1 MTAAAQLGRCQCP
14 PPRPHTWGGICT
26 GCDQFASPE
35 DSPSPVPPFAGASNA
50 APTGEAMSG
59 CLFQANEAT
68 EASRATYAPHEGTSP
83 KPDVTAGETAR
94 LQVAQQHSMA
104 VSPDF
109 APAPGAERI
118 CLPVPIDPQGL
129 TRATPSPRRTEATAP
144 SATELPSTARDY
156 GARGDGGERPASTSK
171 TSPDG
176 RRKGGVKQSVHLPA
190 SMVRELEAEGARLD
204 RTLPWLLMRAWVL
217 ARREIRRM
225 GAPPPPPE
233 ARP

>member
-1 MTAAAQLGRCQCP
+1 VTAAAQLGRCQCL
-14 PPRPHTWGGICT
+14 PPRPQTWGGICT

-94 LQVAQQHSMA
+94 LQVAQQQSMA

-118 CLPVPIDPQGL
+118 RLPVPIDPQGL
-129 TRATPSPRRTEATAP
+129 TRARLARRTEATAP
-144 SATELPSTARDY
+144 SATVLPSTAREY
-156 GARGDGGERPASTSK
+156 GARGDGGERPAS
-171 TSPDG
+171 
-176 RRKGGVKQSVHLPA
+176 

-204 RTLPWLLMRAWVL
+204 RTIQWLLMRAWVL